1 MRKRFEVQ
9 YELGATP
16 IEKIKIPKSR
26 DELPPVIRALQNIY
40 TTPELNEKVF
50 DILERKILPTVDFTT
65 GRPGMSL
72 WEILV
77 LGSVR
82 WTRDADYDHLHHMS
96 NFDNLIRKL
105 LGISDFGEN
114 LKRYSLQTLKDNIG
128 LLDEETLDE
137 INELVVKTGHGFKKS
152 DSPAVLRAG
161 KLNVKIDT
169 YVLETNVHF
178 PTDINLLWD
187 AGRKSIDLVSQIVIN
202 ADIETGWRKHQDW
215 WKRLKSACYN
225 AAKLTVGAGRH
236 TPKGLNAALDYL
248 SIADDLSQKIK
259 STKDV
264 LKEIA
269 ESNCKINKFNNL
281 LYFEEHLDTHINL
294 VRRRIIYGETIP
306 HKEKMF
312 SLFEPYTEWIKK
324 GKAGNKVELG
334 LRIAVATDQYGF
346 ILSHRVMQ
354 KEQDVDIAVPFAR
367 KIIDNYDVDSI
378 SYDKGC
384 WSPKNHKE
392 LEQLVQNVVLPK
404 KGRRN
409 KEETKREHGKQFKAL
424 RKQHA
429 AVESDINCLEH
440 HGLNRCPDKGFAHF
454 KRYTS
459 FGVLACNLHKLGNI
473 LLEQDREK
481 LSTRLPAHRT
491 AGGPSCGQENPPLAK
506 AA

>member
-1 MRKRFEVQ
+1 MRKRFELQ

-16 IEKIKIPKSR
+16 IEKIEIPLDSR
-26 DELPPVIRALQNIY
+26 DELPPTLRALQHIY
-40 TTPELNEKVF
+40 TTPELNKKVF

-65 GRPGMSL
+65 GRPGMNL

-77 LGSVR
+77 LGTVR
-82 WTRDADYDHLHHMS
+82 WTRDTDYDHLHHIA
-96 NFDNLIRKL
+96 NFDGLVRKL
-105 LGISDFGEN
+105 LGISNFCEN
-114 LKRYSLQTLKDNIG
+114 LKKYSLQTLKDNVG
-128 LLDEETLDE
+128 LLDKEILDE
-137 INELVVKTGHGFKKS
+137 INELVVKTGHSFKKS
-152 DSPAVLRAG
+152 E

-187 AGRKSIDLVSQIVIN
+187 AGRKSIELISQIT
-202 ADIETGWRKHQDW
+202 ADTEIEIGWRKHNDW
-215 WKRLKSACYN
+215 RRRLKSTYYN
-225 AAKLTVGAGRH
+225 AAKQTVGTGRLKP
-236 TPKGLNAALDYL
+236 TGINAAIDYL
-248 SIADDLSQKIK
+248 LIANDLSQKIK

-269 ESNCKINKFNNL
+269 ESNCKINKFNGL

-294 VRRRIIYGETIP
+294 VRRRIIYRENIL
-306 HKEKMF
+306 HKEKVF

-346 ILSHRVMQ
+346 ILAHRVMQ
-354 KEQDVDIAVPFAR
+354 QEQDVDIAVPFA
-367 KIIDNYDVDSI
+367 KELIDNYDIDSL

-384 WSPKNHKE
+384 WSPKNYKA
-392 LEQLVQNVVLPK
+392 LKQLVPNVVLPK

-409 KEETKREHGKQFKAL
+409 NEETEREHSKQFKAL
-424 RKQHA
+424 RNHHA

-440 HGLNRCPDKGFAHF
+440 HGLNRCPDKGLAHF

-459 FGVLACNLHKLGNI
+459 FGVLAYNLHKLGNI
-473 LLEQDREK
+473 LLEQDREQ
-481 LSTRLPAHRT
+481 LSK
-491 AGGPSCGQENPPLAK
+491 NPPYAK

>member
-16 IEKIKIPKSR
+16 IEKIQIPKSR
-26 DELPPVIRALQNIY
+26 DELPPVIRALQYIY
-40 TTPELNEKVF
+40 TTPDLNKKVF
-50 DILERKILPTVDFTT
+50 DILERKILPKVDFNT
-65 GRPGMSL
+65 GRPGMNL

-82 WTRDADYDHLHHMS
+82 QTRDADFDHLHHMA
-96 NFDNLIRKL
+96 NFDGLVRKL

-114 LKRYSLQTLKDNIG
+114 LKQYSLQTLKDNIG

-137 INELVVKTGHGFKKS
+137 INELVVKTGHSFQKNE
-152 DSPAVLRAG
+152 
-161 KLNVKIDT
+161 KLNVKVDT

-187 AGRKSIDLVSQIVIN
+187 AGRKSIDLISQITVDS
-202 ADIETGWRKHQDW
+202 DIEIGWRKHHDW
-215 WKRLKSACYN
+215 RRRFKSSYHN
-225 AAKLTVGAGRH
+225 AAKRTVGIGRH
-236 TPKGLNAALDYL
+236 TPKGIHAALDYL

-259 STKDV
+259 STKDI

-269 ESNCKINKFNNL
+269 ESHCKINKFNEL
-281 LYFEEHLDTHINL
+281 LSFEDHLDTHRNL
-294 VRRRIIYGETIP
+294 VRRRIIYGEHIP
-306 HKEKMF
+306 HQEKIF

-354 KEQDVDIAVPFAR
+354 KEQDVDVAVPFSK
-367 KIIDNYDVDSI
+367 KIINNYEVDSI
-378 SYDKGC
+378 SYDKGF
-384 WSPKNHKE
+384 WSPKNYKV
-392 LEQLVQNVVLPK
+392 LNQLIPNVVLPK

-409 KEETKREHGKQFKAL
+409 KEETEREHSKQFKAL
-424 RKQHA
+424 RSHHA

-440 HGLNRCPDKGFAHF
+440 HGLNRCPDKGLAHF

-459 FGVLACNLHKLGNI
+459 VGVIAYNLHKLGNI
-473 LLEQDREK
+473 LLNQDREQ
-481 LSTRLPAHRT
+481 LSK
-491 AGGPSCGQENPPLAK
+491 NPPFAK